1 MSGAGSFVAVAVG
14 MTPGV
19 YTTAEDAKAA
29 VGDHPLPLAVPCKSA
44 SAAHEFVNKFT
55 DACAVVYTDGA
66 CKANGKPGAVA
77 GVGVYWG
84 PDDPRNVSRRV
95 RGSPSTNNVAELE
108 GIEDAIDAIVADAAL
123 TCRRVV
129 IVSDSKYSID
139 CLTTWYDGY
148 CRRGWVTTKGD
159 PVMNQ
164 EMIRRIHAKLTPNI
178 VFAHIRGHMD
188 HIGNIMADK
197 LATSACV

>member
-1 MSGAGSFVAVAVG
+1 MSVFAVAVG
-14 MTPGV
+14 ASPGV
-19 YTTAEDAKAA
+19 YMTAEEAKAA
-29 VGDHPLPLAVPCKSA
+29 AGDHPLPLSVPCKSVD
-44 SAAHEFVNKFT
+44 AAHEFVSKFE
-55 DACAVVYTDGA
+55 DAAAVVYTDGA

-77 GVGVYWG
+77 GVGVFWG
-84 PDDPRNVSRRV
+84 PDDVRNVSRRV

-108 GIEDAIDAIVADAAL
+108 GIEDAMDTILADPVL
-123 TCRRVV
+123 LCRRVV

-148 CRRGWVTTKGD
+148 CRRGWLTTKGD

-164 EMIRRIHAKLTPNI
+164 EIIRRIHGKLTPNMI
-178 VFAHIRGHMD
+178 FAHIRGHRD